1 MRWKTIRWFLILA
14 ILAIIIYLFIKN
26 FSKNKEWG
34 VFSSIIKYARMN
46 KSEPLATM
54 SSSVPIGLKDIQ
66 LVLPEFPNI
75 KKNAIIKLAGEGYDL
90 TTLADSYNTIKDDI
104 IKSIATYNQTMSD
117 LESGRNS
124 DFVYKFAT
132 TFVKNDNDIQLD
144 FSYDSINAGVIK
156 SPYKLGNTILVGSDL
171 NNGNNKI
178 NIFKNYFGGV
188 VLKDDKITL
197 IKILPSKSGNID
209 CIENS
214 TDMKISDFSVFGL
227 LNYYFLKLYVLT
239 EWYMF
244 YINAPTISVSNLI
257 MDSSDKLKTEMSKLE
272 EDLAAA
278 AAAQDAQY
286 TKWKEAYDDSC
297 GNKTLCPGKYEYEK
311 DQKSNLDVATG
322 KRNDIDKQIA
332 DLKKKIEEQGKTDAS
347 DTKILQEKAVNDYAT
362 LRAKVLSTLPGL
374 IPSILKD
381 ISGNMIVINKIK
393 IGIQKL
399 TESYIASCKA
409 NKTRENVIKAL
420 KNTNSS
426 EDIIKNTIPG
436 FLKKPNKFDIT
447 QIEDFD
453 GDITKNIEKM
463 HILNAFNSA
472 YPKRNTSS
480 IATNEDEPESNDQ
493 DQSSPAPEVKPTTP
507 TSEAEPVSI
516 NESIKSM
523 IENANTNI
531 AYLTDPYVKSEIL
544 FREMDKYTLTYKNCN
559 AFNYILDVY
568 YRETDMASQIFDYFI
583 DKYFRNGKTDS
594 NDVENRQN
602 LNLCNIIANSSSKSP
617 SAELCDPSANYE
629 NMYTYLV
636 IIERNLFDLKKK
648 QPVLK
653 KLDDLDE
660 DTVNKITGF
669 ATLYINRLMNIRNFT
684 FMLYVRVSMMF
695 NYITNNLI
703 YTNVNISG
711 SSDGSIPMGR
721 PIDGGLYQIGDY
733 VEFMRKSRIF
743 SDTKTYYEIERY
755 VYYLCEISLYKIY
768 KDLYNEYTKKY
779 IVNPKKIVNLSQGND
794 IYNNALQYL
803 SYIESSNKY
812 TNNMENIYKSIYSSF
827 NNSKR
832 YSIIRPTND
841 NNGNPISSTFFYS
854 MSMIEYIS
862 QDIEYCNN
870 TFSSIE
876 QKYLTSFL
884 DEFDAVKYRKMNTKM
899 DIKTKTDE
907 VKTIPIPNLSLVQT
921 ARDVR
926 DKLKNYLYL
935 PTYFSNGYLNGCF
948 KDDTRDQV
956 FNENN
961 SFKIGVVSK
970 LTGSKKDPKQDRYGA
985 IVNCINDTVAY
996 NNVNNTNYDTVT
1008 LKPYGTSTDAYYCYA
1023 ANKNDTIYS
1032 SSPGTSQFIKEYDVS
1047 KCYID
1052 KNENIANTT
1061 ISYSVNPLQ
1070 FDPKTDKLV
1079 SKGCYATSD
1088 IPNKIYN
1095 TLPHQVGGDLS
1106 TLLLYNRSD
1115 PNAAAK
1121 ECQRLV
1127 SEQNTKY
1134 KKDYNIYGLTT
1145 DPNDTQRLYCFAGN
1159 TKFDATHALDPR
1171 LARSYYTKGCNVEY
1185 PGPGN
1190 YMIFQD
1196 TVVSDNSCKTDAQ
1209 IKLEKYA
1216 DIKTKWLNSNIKNQT
1231 DSLKTVSS
1239 MIDQI
1244 YKRFPIKFEISSIN
1258 LVKDGSAQAP
1268 KLEVDRSPSSPG
1280 VSSQNPG
1287 TGEQDLGLNKVK
1299 LNIWLAKGLKG
1310 DIGDIGNQGRNGN
1323 TGKIGDGGLPGYQ
1336 GYHGST

>member
-1 MRWKTIRWFLILA
+1 MRWNTIRWVLILA
-14 ILAIIIYLFIKN
+14 ILAILMYLFIK
-26 FSKNKEWG
+26 SVTKQQEG
-34 VFSSIIKYARMN
+34 
-46 KSEPLATM
+46 ATTFN
-54 SSSVPIGLKDIQ
+54 SVPMGLKDIQ
-66 LVLPEFPNI
+66 SVLPEFPNI

-90 TTLADSYNTIKDDI
+90 TTLSDSYNTVKTDI
-104 IKSIATYNQTMSD
+104 IKSITTYNQTMSE

-132 TFVKNDNDIQLD
+132 TFVKNDNDIQLN
-144 FSYDSINAGVIK
+144 FEFDSINAGVIR
-156 SPYKLGNTILVGSDL
+156 SPFKLGNTTLVGSDP

-178 NIFKNYFGGV
+178 NIFKDYFGGV
-188 VLKDDKITL
+188 VLNDDKITL

-227 LNYYFLKLYVLT
+227 LNYYFLKLYVIT

-244 YINAPTISVSNLI
+244 YINAPTVSVSNLKS
-257 MDSSDKLKTEMSKLE
+257 DSSDKLTTEMAELE
-272 EDLAAA
+272 RQLADA
-278 AAAQDAQY
+278 AAAQDAQH
-286 TKWKEAYDDSC
+286 TKWLDAYNNSC
-297 GNKTLCPGKYEYEK
+297 GNKDECPGRYRYEK
-311 DQKSNLDVATG
+311 EQKSNLDVATG
-322 KRNDIDKQIA
+322 KRNAIDTQIA
-332 DLKKKIEEQGKTDAS
+332 DLKKKIEEQGKTDAA
-347 DTKILQEKAVNDYAT
+347 DTKTLQEKAVVDYAT
-362 LRAKVLSTLPGL
+362 LRAKVLSSLPGL
-374 IPSILKD
+374 IPAILKD
-381 ISGNMIVINKIK
+381 ISGNMMVINKIK

-420 KNTNSS
+420 KNTNSA

-436 FLKKPNKFDIT
+436 FLDKNNKFDIA

-453 GDITKNIEKM
+453 GDITKNIDKM

-480 IATNEDEPESNDQ
+480 IITDEDEAEPNNQ
-493 DQSSPAPEVKPTTP
+493 DQSGPAPEVKPPTP
-507 TSEAEPVSI
+507 TPEAELVSI

-523 IENANTNI
+523 IENANVNI
-531 AYLTDPYVKSEIL
+531 EYLTDPYVKSEIL

-594 NDVENRQN
+594 NDIENRQN
-602 LNLCNIIANSSSKSP
+602 LKLCNILVNSSSKSP
-617 SAELCDPSANYE
+617 SPDLCNPPANYD

-648 QPVLK
+648 EPVLK
-653 KLDDLDE
+653 KLENLEE
-660 DTVNKITGF
+660 DTVNKITEF
-669 ATLYINRLMNIRNFT
+669 ATVYINRLMNIRNFT
-684 FMLYVRVSMMF
+684 FMLYVRISMMF
-695 NYITNNLI
+695 KYITDNLI
-703 YTNVNISG
+703 YTNVNVNG
-711 SSDGSIPMGR
+711 SLDGSMPTGR
-721 PIDGGLYQIGDY
+721 PIDSGLYQIGDY

-743 SDTKTYYEIERY
+743 SDAKTYYEIERY
-755 VYYLCEISLYKIY
+755 IYYLSEISLYKIY
-768 KDLYNEYTKKY
+768 RDLDLQYTKKY

-827 NNSKR
+827 NNNKK

-841 NNGNPISSTFFYS
+841 NNGNPIISTFFYS
-854 MSMIEYIS
+854 MNVVEYIV

-870 TFSSIE
+870 AFSSIE
-876 QKYLTSFL
+876 PKYLTSFL

-899 DIKTKTDE
+899 DIKTENDV

-921 ARDVR
+921 CRDVR

-948 KDDTRDQV
+948 KDETRGKV
-956 FNENN
+956 FNDNN

-970 LTGSKKDPKQDRYGA
+970 LTGSKKDPKQDKYGA

-1008 LKPYGTSTDAYYCYA
+1008 LKPYGTSNDAYYCYA

-1032 SSPGTSQFIKEYDVS
+1032 SSPGTSQLIKESDVS

-1052 KNENIANTT
+1052 KNENVANTT

-1127 SEQNTKY
+1127 AEQNTKY

-1196 TVVSDNSCKTDAQ
+1196 TVVSDNSCKTDSQ

-1216 DIKTKWLNSNIKNQT
+1216 DIKTKWLNTNIKNQT
-1231 DSLKTVSS
+1231 DGLKMVSN
-1239 MIDQI
+1239 MIDEI
-1244 YKRFPIKFEISSIN
+1244 DKRFPIKFEISSIN
-1258 LVKDGSAQAP
+1258 LVKNGSAQAP
-1268 KLEVDRSPSSPG
+1268 KLEVDRTSSSPG
-1280 VSSQNPG
+1280 VSTRNPG
-1287 TGEQDLGLNKVK
+1287 TVPEDLGLNKIK
-1299 LNIWLAKGLKG
+1299 LNIWLAQGLKG
-1310 DIGDIGNQGRNGN
+1310 DIGEIGNQGRNGN
-1323 TGKIGDGGLPGYQ
+1323 TGKIGDVGLPGHQ